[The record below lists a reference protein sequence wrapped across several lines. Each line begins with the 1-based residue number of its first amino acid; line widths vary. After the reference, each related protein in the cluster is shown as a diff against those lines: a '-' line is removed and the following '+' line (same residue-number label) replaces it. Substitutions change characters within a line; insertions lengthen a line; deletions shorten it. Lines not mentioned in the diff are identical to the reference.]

1 MNDIFWPDD
10 LASREAEQSA
20 ALAED
25 AGHPSP
31 PMPHE
36 VGSDDIEVVRASIAQ
51 WEGRADYAAQVI
63 VALENQLD
71 ELEARASFAE
81 RREERRDY
89 YSRVI

>member
-10 LASREAEQSA
+10 LASREAEHSA
-20 ALAED
+20 GLAED

-36 VGSDDIEVVRASIAQ
+36 VGSDDIEVVRAAISQ
-51 WEGRADYAAQVI
+51 WEARADYAAQVI
-63 VALENQLD
+63 VALENRLD
-71 ELEARASFAE
+71 ELEASLSFAE